1 MFTGI
6 VTHQG
11 RVVAARDTDGGGR
24 RFVLRPEPDMP
35 NVGLGDSIAVDGVC
49 LTVSAF
55 LPEGL
60 AFDVVPETLRK
71 TTLGERR
78 DDDVVNLERSLA
90 LGAEMGGHMVQ
101 GHVEGVGIIDAVER
115 QGEDVRMSLRVEDGL
130 FGGLI
135 PKGSVAIDGVSLTV
149 GEVWGDAEG
158 PGGGF
163 SVYLV
168 PHTLAVTGLGRRQAG
183 QSVNIEPD
191 VMGRWVEHHVRRM
204 LENAD
209 QILQRPPVE
218 RNDA

>member
-11 RVVAARDTDGGGR
+11 SVGEALETEGGGR
-24 RFVLRPEPDMP
+24 RFVLVPEPRMEG
-35 NVGLGDSIAVDGVC
+35 VGLGDSIAVNGVC
-49 LTVSAF
+49 LTVSA
-55 LPEGL
+55 LEPEGL

-71 TTLGERR
+71 TTLGGC
-78 DDDVVNLERSLA
+78 VAGQTVNLERSLT

-101 GHVEGVGIIDAVER
+101 GHVEGVGVIEAVDE
-115 QGEDVRMSLRVEDGL
+115 QGEDVRMAIRVEANL

-135 PKGSVAIDGVSLTV
+135 PKGSVALDGVSLTI
-149 GEVWGDAEG
+149 GEVWRDEAGT
-158 PGGGF
+158 GGGF

-168 PHTLAVTGLGRRQAG
+168 PHTLAVTGLGRLEAG
-183 QSVNIEPD
+183 AAVNVEPD

-209 QILQRPPVE
+209 DLMKRP
-218 RNDA
+218 